1 MLLIGVAPSRRVPI
15 QWHGCPNT
23 PNTRVGEE
31 GLGVAAR
38 TGRTSGRW
46 RVVVMGGELVKN
58 EMGEGGGAK
67 GICVRLGGME
77 AGAFQGTMRS
87 AGTRCRSELAPACG
101 AKLGRSQASIK
112 GDGRTIHTGFC
123 FRSHSCMELVRV
135 LE

>member
-1 MLLIGVAPSRRVPI
+1 M
-15 QWHGCPNT
+15 
-23 PNTRVGEE
+23 VGEE
-31 GLGVAAR
+31 GLGGAAR
-38 TGRTSGRW
+38 TGRTSGRG
-46 RVVVMGGELVKN
+46 RVVEMGGARVLN
-58 EMGEGGGAK
+58 EVSEGRSAK
-67 GICVRLGGME
+67 GTCVRLGGME